1 MCWNFKFQIGRRMSS
16 RKRRH
21 GDSGPS
27 GGDTDDGNRN
37 TSDEGVAGGSSAQ
50 VGDVVVQG
58 QVVFVGS
65 HVKVMVGTAKG
76 VTKSYDSVSRKER
89 RKKAR
94 ERNRKNNEE
103 PEPPEQAAARLK
115 EEEQKR
121 QTEAAERLEK
131 RRRTHSQNTG
141 EEISTDDFKRLEENG
156 KQQRRQSGRSSTD
169 ANGQTRM
176 DAFFPRK
183 MGGGAAPSSHLEVN
197 IIAERLPETL
207 LQRDSEE
214 RGEPAL
220 SACLLGLG
228 GPISH
233 LSAKQGSQ
241 RLCKHLN
248 GYKIHLYHFLYVY
261 MIQTALEW
269 RQNGSELICAIS
281 YWLTGHDH

>member
-1 MCWNFKFQIGRRMSS
+1 MCSMSLCLGLMSFAGTSSVSGRRGSAS
-16 RKRRH
+16 TTR
-21 GDSGPS
+21 S
-27 GGDTDDGNRN
+27 
-37 TSDEGVAGGSSAQ
+37 AGTPLPGFDLQ
-50 VGDVVVQG
+50 LL
-58 QVVFVGS
+58 
-65 HVKVMVGTAKG
+65 
-76 VTKSYDSVSRKER
+76 RER

-103 PEPPEQAAARLK
+103 PEPPEQAAARL

-121 QTEAAERLEK
+121 QTETVERLEK

-183 MGGGAAPSSHLEVN
+183 MGGGAAPSSHSEVN
-197 IIAERLPETL
+197 TIAERLPETL
-207 LQRDSEE
+207 LQRDSDE

-228 GPISH
+228 GPFSPF
-233 LSAKQGSQ
+233 LTLYTSPQE
-241 RLCKHLN
+241 CKRE
-248 GYKIHLYHFLYVY
+248 K
-261 MIQTALEW
+261 
-269 RQNGSELICAIS
+269 
-281 YWLTGHDH
+281 

>member
-27 GGDTDDGNRN
+27 GGDTDDGSRN

-89 RKKAR
+89 RRKAR

-103 PEPPEQAAARLK
+103 PEPPEQAAARL

-176 DAFFPRK
+176 DAFFPRI
-183 MGGGAAPSSHLEVN
+183 MGGGAAPSSHSEVN
-197 IIAERLPETL
+197 TIAERLPETL
-207 LQRDSEE
+207 L
-214 RGEPAL
+214 
-220 SACLLGLG
+220 
-228 GPISH
+228 
-233 LSAKQGSQ
+233 
-241 RLCKHLN
+241 
-248 GYKIHLYHFLYVY
+248 
-261 MIQTALEW
+261 
-269 RQNGSELICAIS
+269 
-281 YWLTGHDH
+281 

>member
-1 MCWNFKFQIGRRMSS
+1 MSS
-16 RKRRH
+16 RKWRH
-21 GDSGPS
+21 GDSDPS
-27 GGDTDDGNRN
+27 GGDMDDRNGN
-37 TSDEGVAGGSSAQ
+37 TSGEGVAGGGSAQ

-103 PEPPEQAAARLK
+103 PEPPEQAAARLE

-183 MGGGAAPSSHLEVN
+183 MGGGAASSSHSEVN

-214 RGEPAL
+214 MGEPAL

-233 LSAKQGSQ
+233 LSAKQSSL

-248 GYKIHLYHFLYVY
+248 GCQVLLYHFLYVY

-269 RQNGSELICAIS
+269 RQNGCELICAIA